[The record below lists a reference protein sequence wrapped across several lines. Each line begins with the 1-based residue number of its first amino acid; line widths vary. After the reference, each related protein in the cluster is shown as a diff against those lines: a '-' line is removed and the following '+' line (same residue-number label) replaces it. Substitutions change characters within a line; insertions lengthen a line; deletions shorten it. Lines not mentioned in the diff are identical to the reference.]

1 MADGRLV
8 DPVAT
13 HQLLHD
19 RFGQELIKR
28 ELVG

>member
-8 DPVAT
+8 NSVAT

-19 RFGQELIKR
+19 RLGQELIKH